1 LIDDGPVHEDL
12 LHALRDVGDRSI
24 PYSEN
29 NLTVVR
35 KIRAIAGL
43 ARGQGEFG
51 SAFGDLD
58 CISGKV
64 AGFVVKRSLE
74 TREEQ
79 FLKHE
84 PGLPEIGM
92 AFDIGQTVDIEMRGK
107 ER

>member
-1 LIDDGPVHEDL
+1 MQAGLIDDGPVHEAI
-12 LHALRDVGDRSI
+12 LHALGDVGNRSI

-58 CISGKV
+58 CISGKF
-64 AGFVVKRSLE
+64 AGFVVKR
-74 TREEQ
+74 
-79 FLKHE
+79 
-84 PGLPEIGM
+84 
-92 AFDIGQTVDIEMRGK
+92 
-107 ER
+107 